1 LLAAFKPIKPRKKAQ
16 TFDET
21 LSTSRKKKLFRESFH
36 SQPLARRRIVS
47 IAQFRFF
54 YGMMTQQRGKKKKK
68 SARRRRRRR
77 RRIKKRTQ
85 VSVRIVAAVREL
97 VLFVQVRR

>member
-1 LLAAFKPIKPRKKAQ
+1 
-16 TFDET
+16 
-21 LSTSRKKKLFRESFH
+21 
-36 SQPLARRRIVS
+36 
-47 IAQFRFF
+47 
-54 YGMMTQQRGKKKKK
+54 MMTQQSGKKKKK

-77 RRIKKRTQ
+77 IEKRTQ

>member
-1 LLAAFKPIKPRKKAQ
+1 MKHFPRRVKRNFSGK
-16 TFDET
+16 
-21 LSTSRKKKLFRESFH
+21 
-36 SQPLARRRIVS
+36 VS
-47 IAQFRFF
+47 IRNLSRGEELSQSRDLAFF
-54 YGMMTQQRGKKKKK
+54 YGMMTQQSGKKKKK

-77 RRIKKRTQ
+77 IEKRTQ